1 MRAQHRQPA
10 SSRIAALDAVRG
22 IAAFLVLLSHCYV
35 TLPDA
40 LQASLALENTP
51 LSLFVLGR
59 PAVILF
65 FVLSGFVLSLSL
77 ISPRAPSYP
86 AFVVRRI
93 CRIYLPFAIAILV
106 AAAARML
113 IQPTP
118 IDALS
123 TWFNSDWRT
132 PVDLSLL
139 LGHLAMLGTSID
151 MSLNNPIWSLVIEM
165 RISLVFPLLLLL
177 VGRSL
182 KVTAVALLFCLVIS
196 ELIARSPLLPRQ
208 AYSGE
213 TLVQGTLFTVYFVAY
228 FVLGILLATQR
239 QRITLIVQALH
250 PWLRRLLWLAAIAGL
265 GVSRDIVDGAS
276 AALIIALTIG
286 SPGIQAW
293 LCTPVLQWLGRIS
306 YSLYLTHVI
315 VLLATIHLLYGT
327 LPLAVLLPMVIVL
340 ALVVAHVFNLL
351 VEQPAIALGRRL
363 TRPQRD
369 TASASASA

>member
-1 MRAQHRQPA
+1 MPAMRPEPA
-10 SSRIAALDAVRG
+10 SYRIAALDSIRG

-35 TLPDA
+35 TLPDS
-40 LQASLALENTP
+40 LQATLALERTP
-51 LSLFVLGR
+51 FSLLVLGR
-59 PAVILF
+59 PSVIVF

-77 ISPRAPSYP
+77 MSPRAPSYP

-93 CRIYLPFAIAILV
+93 CRIYLPFAVAILV

-118 IDALS
+118 IEALS

-139 LGHLAMLGTSID
+139 VGHLAMLGTNID

-182 KVTAVALLFCLVIS
+182 KTTAAALLVCLVIS

-213 TLVQGTLFTVYFVAY
+213 TLVQGTLFTVYFVAF

-239 QRITLIVQALH
+239 DRVIELVRALH

-265 GVSRDIVDGAS
+265 GISRDIVNGFS
-276 AALIIALTIG
+276 AALIIALTLG
-286 SPGIQAW
+286 SAGAQAR

-327 LPLAVLLPMVIVL
+327 LPLAVLLPMVAVL
-340 ALVVAHVFNLL
+340 ALAVAHVFNAV
-351 VEQPAIALGRRL
+351 VEQPAIELGRWV
-363 TRPQRD
+363 TRPARV
-369 TASASASA
+369 TANA